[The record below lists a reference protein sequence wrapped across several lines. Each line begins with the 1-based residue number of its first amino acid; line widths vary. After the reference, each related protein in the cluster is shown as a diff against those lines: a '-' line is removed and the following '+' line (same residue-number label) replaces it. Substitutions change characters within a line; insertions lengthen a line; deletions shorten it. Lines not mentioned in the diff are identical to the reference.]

1 MFIVSFCYSRFL
13 FLILTL
19 QVKHFFLNSILNF
32 GVRSKDDYYLIILS
46 KNALNVIKRYLHC
59 QMARRRK
66 IEVRSE
72 TFISKKRSKNSFG
85 RRVKSI
91 FEYKKKKENK
101 IDISLE
107 CSSTVLIKN
116 LIFFWKHTQKKKHTK
131 KPREKRIE
139 VEKKEK
145 KTIKKVVF
153 HHFCCW

>member
-1 MFIVSFCYSRFL
+1 MLSHGTCIVRWREEGKLKFVARPL
-13 FLILTL
+13 FPKKE
-19 QVKHFFLNSILNF
+19 VKIVLAAVLKVFLN
-32 GVRSKDDYYLIILS
+32 
-46 KNALNVIKRYLHC
+46 IK
-59 QMARRRK
+59 K
-66 IEVRSE
+66 E
-72 TFISKKRSKNSFG
+72 
-85 RRVKSI
+85 
-91 FEYKKKKENK
+91 KENK